1 MSGLGFAAI
10 NTRFFKENQTM
21 NALIRSSVA
30 ALLACLAAAAFA
42 QTYPVKPV
50 RIIVPF
56 PPSGAADLLTRA
68 LGKKLSETWGQPVIA
83 DNRPGA
89 GGNIGAEAAAR
100 SAPDGYTLL
109 MGAVTT
115 HAVSMSLYA
124 KLGYDLEKDLAPV
137 SLVANVP
144 HILVANP
151 SIPGKSLVE
160 IIGFLKAQGGKVNF
174 ASQGNGTLS
183 HLEFELM
190 KSMGGFTALHVP
202 YKGSAPAM
210 IDLLAGNVMLL
221 FDSIPSSLPQIRAGK
236 LRGIAVASSRRSPVL
251 PDLPTLSEA
260 GLTGFAADSWFGIM
274 VPAGTPKD
282 IVAKLNADI
291 VKALDSEGVR
301 EIITRQGGEVMGSTP
316 EQMAA
321 QIRSDR
327 EKWGKVVRE
336 SGAKIE

>member
-1 MSGLGFAAI
+1 MNIFIRRAVATLAIGLSCFAHDA
-10 NTRFFKENQTM
+10 
-21 NALIRSSVA
+21 S
-30 ALLACLAAAAFA
+30 A
-42 QTYPVKPV
+42 QGYPIKAV

-56 PPSGAADLLTRA
+56 PPAGAADLLTRA
-68 LGKKLSETWGQPVIA
+68 LGQKLSEAWGQPVVA

-115 HAVSMSLYA
+115 HAVSMSLYP
-124 KLGYDLEKDLAPV
+124 KLGYDLERDLVPV

-144 HILVANP
+144 HILVAHP
-151 SIPGKSLVE
+151 SLGKDLNEV
-160 IIGFLKAQGGKVNF
+160 IAFLKTQNGKVNF

-183 HLEFELM
+183 HLELELM
-190 KSMGGFTALHVP
+190 KSMAGVSAQHIP

-210 IDLLAGNVMLL
+210 IDLLAGTVVLF
-221 FDSIPSSLPQIRAGK
+221 FDSIPSALPQVRAGK

-251 PDLPTLSEA
+251 PELPTLSEA
-260 GLTGFAADSWFGIM
+260 GLKGFSADSWFGIM
-274 VPAGTPKD
+274 APAGTPND
-282 IVAKLNADI
+282 LITRLNADI
-291 VKALDSEGVR
+291 VKALDTAEIKD
-301 EIITRQGGEVMGSTP
+301 IITRQGGEVMGSAP

-321 QIRSDR
+321 QIRADR

-336 SGAKIE
+336 SGARAE

>member
-1 MSGLGFAAI
+1 MVVLFRSFVALVFACI
-10 NTRFFKENQTM
+10 
-21 NALIRSSVA
+21 ALQA
-30 ALLACLAAAAFA
+30 AA
-42 QTYPVKPV
+42 QTYPAKPV
-50 RIIVPF
+50 HVIVPF
-56 PPSGAADLLTRA
+56 PPGGAADLLTRA
-68 LGKKLSETWGQPVIA
+68 LGKKLTEAWGQAVVP

-89 GGNIGAEAAAR
+89 GGNIGAEAAAKA
-100 SAPDGYTLL
+100 APDGYTLF
-109 MGAVTT
+109 MAAVTT
-115 HAVSMSLYA
+115 HAVSMSLYS

-144 HILVANP
+144 HILVAHP
-151 SIPGKSLVE
+151 SVPAKNLMEVIAW
-160 IIGFLKAQGGKVNF
+160 LKAQGGKVNF

-190 KSMGGFTALHVP
+190 KSMGGFSANHIP

-210 IDLLAGNVMLL
+210 TDLLSGTVTLL
-221 FDSIPSSLPQIRAGK
+221 FDSIPSSLPQVRAGK

-282 IVAKLNADI
+282 VIARLNAEVI
-291 VKALDSEGVR
+291 KALDSAEVKD
-301 EIITRQGGEVMGSTP
+301 IITKQGGEVKGSSP
-316 EQMAA
+316 EGMAA
-321 QIRSDR
+321 QIRGDR

-336 SGAKIE
+336 SGAKAE

>member
-1 MSGLGFAAI
+1 MS
-10 NTRFFKENQTM
+10 
-21 NALIRSSVA
+21 ALFRSVA
-30 ALLACLAAAAFA
+30 AVLFAGAAVFSVSNVAAQA
-42 QTYPVKPV
+42 YPAKAV
-50 RIIVPF
+50 RIVVPF

-68 LGKKLSETWGQPVIA
+68 LGKKLTEALGQPITA

-89 GGNIGAEAAAR
+89 GGNIGAEAVAH

-151 SIPGKSLVE
+151 TIPSKNLAEV
-160 IIGFLKAQGGKVNF
+160 IAYLKAEGGRVNF

-190 KSMGGFTALHVP
+190 KSMGGFTAVHVP
-202 YKGSAPAM
+202 YKGSAPAL
-210 IDLLAGNVMLL
+210 IDLLSGQVVLL
-221 FDSIPSSLPQIRAGK
+221 FDSIPSALPQIRAGK
-236 LRGIAVASSRRSPVL
+236 LKGIGVASSRRSPVL
-251 PDLPTLSEA
+251 PDLPTLAEA
-260 GLTGFAADSWFGIM
+260 GLTGFAADSWFGLM
-274 VPAGTPKD
+274 APAGTPKD
-282 IVAKLNADI
+282 IIAKLNGA
-291 VKALDSEGVR
+291 VVHALDSSEVKD
-301 EIITRQGGEVMGSTP
+301 IITRQGGVVMGSTP

-321 QIRSDR
+321 QIHSDR
-327 EKWGKVVRE
+327 EKWGKVVRT

>member
-1 MSGLGFAAI
+1 MRTL
-10 NTRFFKENQTM
+10 T
-21 NALIRSSVA
+21 
-30 ALLACLAAAAFA
+30 ALLILALVSHAAA
-42 QTYPVKPV
+42 QPYPAKPV
-50 RIIVPF
+50 HIVVPF
-56 PPSGAADLLTRA
+56 PPAGAADLLTRA
-68 LGKKLSETWGQPVIA
+68 LGKKLSESWGQPVIA

-89 GGNIGAEAAAR
+89 GGNIGAEAAAKA
-100 SAPDGYTLL
+100 APDGYTLL
-109 MGAVTT
+109 MAAVTT

-124 KLGYDLEKDLAPV
+124 KLGYDLEKDLVPV

-151 SIPGKSLVE
+151 SVPAKNLTEVIAW
-160 IIGFLKAQGGKVNF
+160 LKAQDGKVNF

-190 KSMGGFTALHVP
+190 KSMGGFSANHVP

-210 IDLLAGNVMLL
+210 VDILAGNVVLL
-221 FDSIPSSLPQIRAGK
+221 FDSIPSSLPQVRAGK

-260 GLTGFAADSWFGIM
+260 GLSGFAADSWFGIM
-274 VPAGTPKD
+274 APAGTPREL
-282 IVAKLNADI
+282 VAKLNADI
-291 VKALDSEGVR
+291 QKGLESQEVKD
-301 EIITRQGGEVMGSTP
+301 IISRQGGEVLGSTP

-321 QIRSDR
+321 QIKSDR
-327 EKWGKVVRE
+327 QKWGRVIRE

>member
-1 MSGLGFAAI
+1 MIALFRGLA
-10 NTRFFKENQTM
+10 
-21 NALIRSSVA
+21 
-30 ALLACLAAAAFA
+30 LACAVAVSPAAAWA
-42 QTYPVKPV
+42 QAYPTKPV
-50 RIIVPF
+50 RMVVPF
-56 PPSGAADLLTRA
+56 PPGGAADLLTRA
-68 LGKKLSETWGQPVIA
+68 LGAKLSEAWGQPVVA

-89 GGNIGAEAAAR
+89 GGNIGAEAVAKA
-100 SAPDGYTLL
+100 APDGYTLL

-144 HILVANP
+144 HVLVAHP
-151 SIPGKSLVE
+151 SVPGKNLAEV
-160 IIGFLKAQGGKVNF
+160 IAWLRAQDGKESF

-190 KSMGGFTALHVP
+190 KSMGHFNAVHVP

-210 IDLLAGNVMLL
+210 VDLLAGNVALL
-221 FDSIPSSLPQIRAGK
+221 FDSIPSSLPQLRAGR

-251 PDLPTLSEA
+251 PDLPTMSEA
-260 GLTGFAADSWFGIM
+260 GLAGFAADSWFG
-274 VPAGTPKD
+274 VLAPAATPKD
-282 IVAKLNADI
+282 IIARLNAD
-291 VKALDSEGVR
+291 VLKALDTAEVK
-301 EIITRQGGEVMGSTP
+301 EIVGKQGGEVMGSTP
-316 EQMAA
+316 ERMSA

-336 SGAKIE
+336 SGAKID

>member
-1 MSGLGFAAI
+1 
-10 NTRFFKENQTM
+10 M
-21 NALIRSSVA
+21 NKLFGIVIALVFSHA
-30 ALLACLAAAAFA
+30 TA
-42 QTYPVKPV
+42 QSYPARPV
-50 RIIVPF
+50 HIIVPF
-56 PPSGAADLLTRA
+56 PPAGAADLLTRA
-68 LGKKLSETWGQPVIA
+68 LGKKLAESWNQPVIA

-89 GGNIGAEAAAR
+89 GGNIGAEAAAK

-124 KLGYDLEKDLAPV
+124 KLGYDLEKDLVPV

-151 SIPGKSLVE
+151 LVPAKNLAE
-160 IIGFLKAQGGKVNF
+160 LFAYLKAQGGKVNF

-190 KSMGGFTALHVP
+190 KSMGGFTANHIP

-210 IDLLAGNVMLL
+210 ADLLAGSVVLL
-221 FDSIPSSLPQIRAGK
+221 LDSIPSSLPQVRAGK

-260 GLTGFAADSWFGIM
+260 GLTGFAADSWFGLM
-274 VPAGTPKD
+274 APAGTPREV
-282 IVAKLNADI
+282 IAKLNADV
-291 VKALDSEGVR
+291 VKGLDSPEVR
-301 EIITRQGGEVMGSTP
+301 DIITKQGGEVMGSTP

-321 QIRSDR
+321 QIRNDR
-327 EKWGKVVRE
+327 QKWGRVIRE

>member
-1 MSGLGFAAI
+1 MNILFRSIAA
-10 NTRFFKENQTM
+10 
-21 NALIRSSVA
+21 V
-30 ALLACLAAAAFA
+30 LLATLAGAAPA
-42 QTYPVKPV
+42 QTFPSKAVH
-50 RIIVPF
+50 ILVPF

-68 LGKKLSETWGQPVIA
+68 LGKKLSDAWGQSVVA

-89 GGNIGAEAAAR
+89 GGNIAAEAVAK

-115 HAVSMSLYA
+115 HAVGMSLYA
-124 KLGYDLEKDLAPV
+124 KLGYDLEKDLTPV

-151 SIPGKSLVE
+151 SVPAKNLTEVIAH
-160 IIGFLKAQGGKVNF
+160 LKAQGGKVNF

-190 KSMGGFTALHVP
+190 KSMGQFSANHIP

-210 IDLLAGNVMLL
+210 IDLLSGQVTLF
-221 FDSIPSSLPQIRAGK
+221 FDSIPSSLPQVRAGK

-251 PDLPTLSEA
+251 PELPTMSEA

-274 VPAGTPKD
+274 APAGTPREV
-282 IVAKLNADI
+282 IAKLNADI
-291 VKALDSEGVR
+291 VKALDSVEVKD
-301 EIITRQGGEVMGSTP
+301 IITKQGGEVMGSTP
-316 EQMAA
+316 AQMAT
-321 QIRSDR
+321 QIRGDR
-327 EKWGKVVRE
+327 EKWGKVVRD
-336 SGAKIE
+336 SGAKVE

>member
-1 MSGLGFAAI
+1 MRTLIGFLFYAFI
-10 NTRFFKENQTM
+10 
-21 NALIRSSVA
+21 SH
-30 ALLACLAAAAFA
+30 AAA
-42 QTYPVKPV
+42 QSYPAKPV
-50 RIIVPF
+50 HIIVPF
-56 PPSGAADLLTRA
+56 PPAGAADLLTRA
-68 LGKKLSETWGQPVIA
+68 LGKKLTDAWGQPVVA

-89 GGNIGAEAAAR
+89 GGNIGAEAAAK

-109 MGAVTT
+109 MAAVTT

-124 KLGYDLEKDLAPV
+124 KLGYDLEKDLVPV

-144 HILVANP
+144 HILVAHP
-151 SIPGKSLVE
+151 SVPAKNLTEVIAW
-160 IIGFLKAQGGKVNF
+160 LKAQGGKVNF

-190 KSMGGFTALHVP
+190 KSMGGFSANHVP

-210 IDLLAGNVMLL
+210 VDILAGNVVLL
-221 FDSIPSSLPQIRAGK
+221 FDSIPSSLPQVRAGK

-251 PDLPTLSEA
+251 QDLPTLSEA
-260 GLTGFAADSWFGIM
+260 GLAGFAADSWFGIM
-274 VPAGTPKD
+274 APAGTPRD
-282 IVAKLNADI
+282 IIAKLNSDI
-291 VKALDSEGVR
+291 QRGLESPEVK

-321 QIRSDR
+321 QIKSDR
-327 EKWGKVVRE
+327 QKWGRVIRE

>member
-1 MSGLGFAAI
+1 MHI
-10 NTRFFKENQTM
+10 
-21 NALIRSSVA
+21 LIRSFIA
-30 ALLACLAAAAFA
+30 ALLACLAAAALA
-42 QTYPVKPV
+42 QTYPAKPV

-89 GGNIGAEAAAR
+89 GGNIGAEATAK

-109 MGAVTT
+109 MGAATT

-124 KLGYDLEKDLAPV
+124 TLGYDLEKDLAPV

-144 HILVANP
+144 HILVAHP
-151 SIPGKSLVE
+151 SVPGKNLDEV
-160 IIGFLKAQGGKVNF
+160 IGYLRGQGGKVNF

-190 KSMGGFTALHVP
+190 KSMGGFSALHVP

-236 LRGIAVASSRRSPVL
+236 LKAVAVASSRRSPVL
-251 PDLPTLSEA
+251 PDLPTMAEA
-260 GLTGFAADSWFGIM
+260 GLAGFAADSWFGIM
-274 VPAGTPKD
+274 APAGTPREV
-282 IVAKLNADI
+282 IAKLNADI
-291 VKALDSEGVR
+291 VKALDSAEVK

-316 EQMAA
+316 ERMAA
-321 QIRSDR
+321 QIRGDR
-327 EKWGKVVRE
+327 EKWGRVVRE

>member
-1 MSGLGFAAI
+1 M
-10 NTRFFKENQTM
+10 
-21 NALIRSSVA
+21 IRSLVA
-30 ALLACLAAAAFA
+30 VLLACLSLEAPA
-42 QTYPVKPV
+42 QGYPAKPV
-50 RIIVPF
+50 HIVVPF
-56 PPSGAADLLTRA
+56 PPAGAADLLSRA
-68 LGKKLSETWGQPVIA
+68 LGRKLGETWGQPVVV

-89 GGNIGAEAAAR
+89 GGNIGAEAVAR
-100 SAPDGYTLL
+100 SPADGYTLL

-115 HAVSMSLYA
+115 HAVSMSLYS

-144 HILVANP
+144 HILVAHP
-151 SIPGKSLVE
+151 SVPGTSLADVIRYLKS
-160 IIGFLKAQGGKVNF
+160 QDGKVNF

-190 KSMGGFTALHVP
+190 KSMAGFSANHVP

-210 IDLLAGNVMLL
+210 VDLLSGNVVLL
-221 FDSIPSSLPQIRAGK
+221 FDSIPSSLPQVRAGK
-236 LRGIAVASSRRSPVL
+236 LKGIAVASSRRSPVL
-251 PDLPTLSEA
+251 PEVPTLSEA
-260 GLTGFAADSWFGIM
+260 GLAGFAADSWFGVM
-274 VPAGTPKD
+274 APAGTPKE
-282 IVAKLNADI
+282 IVGKLNADI
-291 VKALDSEGVR
+291 VKALEVAEVKD
-301 EIITRQGGEVMGSTP
+301 IIAKQGGEVRGSTP